1 MASRYILAAFLLLA
15 ASFAGSF
22 AYAQESGMRS
32 STSGGSVDIVVNP
45 VWSPNNNDSTKFQV
59 TFLKPGTDTIQEH
72 IDYNFV
78 IKKDGQQ
85 VFTAAVPGQ
94 PLLHTVE
101 GVTIPYKFE
110 SNGDYMIEVSVDGIN
125 FVPIS
130 TETATFEVN
139 VTPEFPAGA
148 LVAVAAVMGAAV
160 VLSRRFMR

>member
-22 AYAQESGMRS
+22 AYAQESGMRN
-32 STSGGSVDIVVNP
+32 STTGGSVDVTVNP
-45 VWSPNNNDSTKFQV
+45 VWSNNSDPTKFEV

>member
-1 MASRYILAAFLLLA
+1 MASKYILSAFVLLLA
-15 ASFAGSF
+15 AFSATF
-22 AYAQESGMRS
+22 AYAQQPGMRN
-32 STSGGSVDIVVNP
+32 STTGGSVDVLINP
-45 VWSPNNNDSTKFQV
+45 MWPTDDSAPTNFEMKFLQ
-59 TFLKPGTDTIQEH
+59 PGTDTIQEH

-85 VFTAAVPGQ
+85 VFTAALPGQ

-110 SNGDYMIEVSVDGIN
+110 SNGDYTIEVSVSGIN

-130 TETATFEVN
+130 TETATFNVT

-160 VLSRRFMR
+160 VLSRRLKR

>member
-1 MASRYILAAFLLLA
+1 MASRYILAAFLLA

-22 AYAQESGMRS
+22 AYAQQPGMRS
-32 STSGGSVDIVVNP
+32 NTTGGSVDVLVNP
-45 VWSPNNNDSTKFQV
+45 IWGDDADPTTNFEVKF
-59 TFLKPGTDTIQEH
+59 LRPGTDTIQEH

-110 SNGDYMIEVSVDGIN
+110 SNGDYTIEVSVDGIN

-130 TETATFEVN
+130 TETATFGVN